1 MEFRREIMKITIE
14 FNSIEEYLGFREKT
28 AQGEQY
34 IEQLIDI
41 KLDVNLIS
49 NCLTNYGKVA
59 TI

>member
-1 MEFRREIMKITIE
+1 MKITIE
-14 FNSIEEYLGFREKT
+14 FNSVEEYLGFKEKT

-49 NCLTNYGKVA
+49 NCLSNYGKVA